1 MYRSNGDVNGRKASM
16 TRNRTIEVLSDP
28 CDRPSDDRQFVSALA
43 RGLRVLRVFASA
55 HETLSNRALADRTA
69 LSKPTIS
76 RLTYTLS
83 RLGYLSHDRETGRYR
98 LGPGALSLGYASL
111 SNLDARQARAR

>member
-28 CDRPSDDRQFVSALA
+28 RDRPSDDRQFVSALA

-83 RLGYLSHDRETGRYR
+83 RLGYLSHDRET
-98 LGPGALSLGYASL
+98 
-111 SNLDARQARAR
+111 